1 MERPPSQLE
10 NVRPSGLKP
19 PSRLPA
25 MTNSS
30 GRYLL
35 ESSQSDLNV
44 RSGGAGSM
52 MGPPPAV
59 PAKHK
64 IAGCKD
70 TDNEAARKA
79 AGRSH
84 SGAHSKAVP
93 EPIPKRKT
101 LVERAGE
108 PTNPS
113 RSHLPPP
120 TRPTIGRPLG
130 QAGSRTTSSISNG
143 FRNASNPSTVTAPSN
158 TRPSSRQDATAAMEE
173 ADSGVMGKRKGT
185 SILSFNTL
193 SLRKIRTHGDLRQQK
208 QNPDMSTRFQHSGPH
223 FRSTSDSD
231 SSGSE
236 KSSRQ
241 VSESSNPSSGPN
253 AGAKAA
259 SHSSRN
265 ISLANA
271 FAELSLTPKPRASS
285 ALKHEIFLH
294 SIKGERSPSKIPKYS
309 CTPSLRH
316 TQSSQAL
323 QTPSPLKTKPSIN
336 GLYTPR
342 PSAKRVDP
350 LPIFL
355 TKEKLTST
363 PAWDTRGRLEDME
376 QMYAQL
382 QSQFASAADSKLAI
396 EESLSLYKSR
406 GRTNTTINTCFWSHG

>member
-1 MERPPSQLE
+1 
-10 NVRPSGLKP
+10 
-19 PSRLPA
+19 
-25 MTNSS
+25 MTNST

-35 ESSQSDLNV
+35 ESSQSEINA

-52 MGPPPAV
+52 MGPPSTV

-70 TDNEAARKA
+70 SDNEAARKA
-79 AGRSH
+79 AGRSY

-93 EPIPKRKT
+93 EPVPKRKT

-108 PTNPS
+108 PTNPL

-120 TRPTIGRPLG
+120 TKPPIGRSLA
-130 QAGSRTTSSISNG
+130 QVSSRTTSSISNG
-143 FRNASNPSTVTAPSN
+143 FRNTSNASTVSAPSN
-158 TRPSSRQDATAAMEE
+158 IRPPSRQDATTAMEE

-193 SLRKIRTHGDLRQQK
+193 SLRKIRTHGDLRPPK
-208 QNPDMSTRFQHSGPH
+208 HNTDMSTRSQHSGPH
-223 FRSTSDSD
+223 FRSTSDGD

-241 VSESSNPSSGPN
+241 VSESSNTSSGPN
-253 AGAKAA
+253 VGAETA
-259 SHSSRN
+259 SRSSRS
-265 ISLANA
+265 ISLATA
-271 FAELSLTPKPRASS
+271 FAELSLTPKPRAPS
-285 ALKHEIFLH
+285 ALKHEPSLQ
-294 SIKGERSPSKIPKYS
+294 SIKEEHSPSKIPKYS

-316 TQSSQAL
+316 AQSSQAL
-323 QTPSPLKTKPSIN
+323 QTPSPLKQKPSIN

-342 PSAKRVDP
+342 PSAKRADP

-396 EESLSLYKSR
+396 EESLGLYKSR
-406 GRTNTTINTCFWSHG
+406 GLTNTSTSLCTDAMANKQQFKNLLNSTAI